1 MKAPKS
7 KLAKKILK
15 DDTAARDLVEAI
27 RKNQEGIRFQ
37 GRKIS
42 IRKVGK
48 SGSGGDDS
56 SSDGD
61 I

>member
-15 DDTAARDLVEAI
+15 DDAAARDLVEAI
-27 RKNQEGIRFQ
+27 RKNQEEIQFQ

-48 SGSGGDDS
+48 SGSGEDDS
-56 SSDGD
+56 SSDD
-61 I
+61 EA